1 MSLEKFI
8 AFRYLKSKHKINFI
22 TIISLLSILGITVG
36 VAALIVVLSVFNGF
50 GSLVTE
56 ILISFDPHLKIES
69 NRAEGFYP
77 DKQLEEFFEVDKRV
91 HSFSPFVNGKCVV
104 YSNRIIRIIN
114 LVGISDEKNRE
125 LAGLKHSI
133 ISGEYNLSSFDLPKA
148 IIGLSLATRLQV
160 SVGDTITVVSPEGIE
175 SYLAGVSFPSN
186 QTFVVGGIYSTHNKD
201 IDAFNVYV
209 PLHFAQRLL
218 GYGNKIFGYEIRLTD
233 INQTNSF
240 KNDIDKK
247 FRNEYYSV
255 KTWFDLHKDLYSVM
269 LIERWTAY
277 IILSLIIAV
286 ATFSIFSSLL
296 MTVIEKKRDI
306 GILKAMGL
314 PHKSLLKIFLFEGI
328 LIGIIGSIFGVII
341 GVAVCFL
348 QIKYKL
354 YSLDPTV
361 YIIDALPIKMQL
373 IDIVLIVLMAI
384 LLSTLAAYFPAKR
397 ATKLNPIEAIRW
409 E

>member
-8 AFRYLKSKHKINFI
+8 ALRYLKSKHKINFI

-36 VAALIVVLSVFNGF
+36 VAALIVVLAVFNGF
-50 GSLVTE
+50 GNLVTE
-56 ILISFDPHLKIES
+56 ILVSFDPHLKIES
-69 NRAEGFYP
+69 TRAEGFNP
-77 DKQLEEFFEVDKRV
+77 DTQLEKFLEQDKRV
-91 HSFSPFVNGKCVV
+91 QSFSPFVNGKCVV
-104 YSNRIIRIIN
+104 YSNKVIRIIN
-114 LVGISDEKNRE
+114 LVGISNESNRE
-125 LAGLKHSI
+125 LSGLKHSI
-133 ISGEYNLSSFDLPKA
+133 ISGEYNLNFSGLPGA

-160 SVGDTITVVSPEGIE
+160 SIGDTLIVVSPEGLE
-175 SYLAGVSFPSN
+175 SYLAGISLPTS
-186 QTFVVGGIYSTHNKD
+186 QIFVVVGIYNTHNKD

-209 PLHFAQRLL
+209 PLHLAQRLL
-218 GYGNKIFGYEIRLTD
+218 GYGNKIFGYEIRLKN
-233 INQTNSF
+233 INQTNSL
-240 KNDIDKK
+240 KKEIDKN
-247 FRNEYYSV
+247 FENSSYTA

-277 IILSLIIAV
+277 VILSLIIAV

-314 PHKSLLKIFLFEGI
+314 SNKSLLKIFLFEGI
-328 LIGIIGSIFGVII
+328 LIGLIGSLLGLIIGLS
-341 GVAVCFL
+341 VCYL

-361 YIIDALPIKMQL
+361 YIIDALPVKIQWL
-373 IDIVLIVLMAI
+373 DLVLIVVMAI
-384 LLSTLAAYFPAKR
+384 MLSTLAAYFPAKR